1 VRQVEAAVTT
11 TTGWS
16 ATTGQVDSWVY
27 QRISE
32 TYVLDETMRQ
42 RIAEMNPRA
51 AAKIANRLI
60 EAADRNFWQPDA
72 ETMAALQAATD
83 AIEDQLEGVAPAGSL
98 AA

>member
-1 VRQVEAAVTT
+1 MQTPFTSSDDAIANRKWFVVDLE
-11 TTGWS
+11 
-16 ATTGQVDSWVY
+16 GQP
-27 QRISE
+27 
-32 TYVLDETMRQ
+32 LG
-42 RIAEMNPRA
+42 RA

>member
-1 VRQVEAAVTT
+1 
-11 TTGWS
+11 
-16 ATTGQVDSWVY
+16 
-27 QRISE
+27 
-32 TYVLDETMRQ
+32 
-42 RIAEMNPRA
+42 MNPRA